1 MKLYDINN
9 EILVLEH
16 HMEVAEDAGEA
27 APQVWKNHLDELKID
42 RHLKI
47 EGCAVMIKNWTAL
60 AESIKAE
67 EQALKR
73 RREILENRA
82 EWLKNYLQY
91 NLKPGERYNAGR
103 VELAWRKSEAVEITD
118 EFKVPDQFIKIEQV
132 SKIDKLAIKENI
144 KAGEEVP
151 GAVLVTRQNL
161 TVK

>member
-1 MKLYDINN
+1 
-9 EILVLEH
+9 
-16 HMEVAEDAGEA
+16 
-27 APQVWKNHLDELKID
+27 
-42 RHLKI
+42 
-47 EGCAVMIKNWTAL
+47 
-60 AESIKAE
+60 
-67 EQALKR
+67 
-73 RREILENRA
+73 
-82 EWLKNYLQY
+82 
-91 NLKPGERYNAGR
+91 LKPGERYSAGR